1 LDKTLIFLIAID
13 AFLTTERAIV
23 IITEFANKERSL
35 IKSEKNILNDRFIF
49 SYFFFLNFF

>member
-49 SYFFFLNFF
+49 SYFFVLNFF